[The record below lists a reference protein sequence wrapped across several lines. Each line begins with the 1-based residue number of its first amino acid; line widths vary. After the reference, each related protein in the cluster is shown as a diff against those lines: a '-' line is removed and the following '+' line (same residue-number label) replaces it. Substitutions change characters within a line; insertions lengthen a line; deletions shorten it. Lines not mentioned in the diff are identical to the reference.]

1 VAGEVSFLRKIDANQ
16 PEIVKAFRQ
25 LGWVVAITSGL
36 GNGFPDLVVSKRSVT
51 AVVEIKDGSQ
61 PPSKRELTPKEKH
74 FRDSWPG
81 LYAKVE
87 SIADVVAFDRLWN
100 IVQRET

>member
-1 VAGEVSFLRKIDANQ
+1 VAQVRLFAHRTDANQ
-16 PEIVKAFRQ
+16 PEIVDAFRQ
-25 LGWVVAITSGL
+25 LGWVVAITSGV

-61 PPSKRELTPKEKH
+61 PPSKRDLTPKEKE
-74 FRDSWPG
+74 FRDSWRG

-87 SIADVVAFDRLWN
+87 SVRDVIAFNR
-100 IVQRET
+100 IVESI